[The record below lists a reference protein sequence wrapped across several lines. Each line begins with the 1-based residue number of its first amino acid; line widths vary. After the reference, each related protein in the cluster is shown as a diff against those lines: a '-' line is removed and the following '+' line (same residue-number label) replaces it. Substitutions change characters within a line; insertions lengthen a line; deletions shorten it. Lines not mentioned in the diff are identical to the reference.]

1 MNCKEVGEYIS
12 ALCDGERIPRAA
24 AEHIGGCEACR
35 EQLNE
40 YAAIGS
46 ELRRLASLDEIAV
59 AALLDRTQTANKP
72 GWWQKGLATMKI
84 PKLAFG
90 VMLIAIIALS
100 SGLVIVRARAG
111 AAAGRFLGL
120 KFKIAPSGLAHSGRV
135 DICIMR
141 VDGSQKGNTC
151 DFVDHGREGL
161 LLMNTRLTGKVGD
174 SAQLRIR
181 AKYVPG
187 DGDAE
192 VDYSEALFKDI
203 PEKVLS
209 LAPGERRDVEVAGLG
224 KIEVEGEYLDHIPP
238 LVYRP
243 QETLDPNPMEFRI
256 VAPVLVRDN
265 QVIANADG
273 SSIETGAPDAT
284 LMFYVP
290 GEGRYL
296 VSLVPF
302 ESAVEGSVHLGKIAF
317 SLEGH
322 DYLLITSM
330 PITVS
335 EHVWIKHEPGFK
347 PSEHMT
353 RQSDARDDRPMYIV
367 RSLRKL
373 QQEKI
378 DH

>member
-12 ALCDGERIPRAA
+12 ALCDGERIPRDA
-24 AEHIGGCEACR
+24 AEHLGGCESCR
-35 EQLNE
+35 AQLNE
-40 YAAIGS
+40 YAAMGP
-46 ELRRLASLDEIAV
+46 ELRRLASLEEAAV
-59 AALLDRTQTANKP
+59 AAPLDWTRTVSKA
-72 GWWQKGLATMKI
+72 GWWQKGLTTMRI

-100 SGLVIVRARAG
+100 SGLVMVRARAG
-111 AAAGRFLGL
+111 AAAGRFLEL
-120 KFKIAPSGLAHSGRV
+120 KYKIAPSGLAHSGRV

-161 LLMNTRLTGKVGD
+161 LLMNTRLTGKVGE

-192 VDYSEALFKDI
+192 VDYNEALFKDI
-203 PEKVLS
+203 PEKALS
-209 LAPGERRDVEVAGLG
+209 LEPGEKRDVEVAGLG
-224 KIEVEGEYLDHIPP
+224 RIEVEGEYLDHIPP

-243 QETLDPNPMEFRI
+243 QETLDPDPKEFRI

-273 SSIETGAPDAT
+273 SSIDTGASDAT
-284 LMFYVP
+284 LMLYVP

-302 ESAVEGSVHLGKIAF
+302 EGAVEGSVHLGKITF
-317 SLEGH
+317 SLQGH
-322 DYLLITSM
+322 DYLLLTSM

-335 EHVWIKHEPGFK
+335 EHVWVKHEPDFK
-347 PSEHMT
+347 VSEHMV
-353 RQSDARDDRPMYIV
+353 RQSDARDDRTMYIV

-373 QQEKI
+373 QQERI
-378 DH
+378 EH

>member
-12 ALCDGERIPRAA
+12 ALCDGERIPRDA
-24 AEHIGGCEACR
+24 AEHLGGCESCR
-35 EQLNE
+35 AQLNE
-40 YAAIGS
+40 YAAMGP
-46 ELRRLASLDEIAV
+46 ELRRLASLEEAAV
-59 AALLDRTQTANKP
+59 AAPLDWTRTVSKA
-72 GWWQKGLATMKI
+72 GWWQKGLTTMRI

-100 SGLVIVRARAG
+100 SGLVMVRARAG
-111 AAAGRFLGL
+111 AAAGRFLEL
-120 KFKIAPSGLAHSGRV
+120 KYKIAPSGLAHSGRV

-141 VDGSQKGNTC
+141 VDGTQKGNTC

-161 LLMNTRLTGKVGD
+161 LLMNTRLTGKVGE

-192 VDYSEALFKDI
+192 VDYNEALFKDI
-203 PEKVLS
+203 PEKALS
-209 LAPGERRDVEVAGLG
+209 LEPGEKRDVEVAGLG
-224 KIEVEGEYLDHIPP
+224 RIEVEGEYLDHIPP

-243 QETLDPNPMEFRI
+243 QETLDPDPKEFRI

-273 SSIETGAPDAT
+273 SSIDTGASDAT
-284 LMFYVP
+284 LMLYVP

-302 ESAVEGSVHLGKIAF
+302 EGAVEGSVHLGKITF
-317 SLEGH
+317 SLQGH
-322 DYLLITSM
+322 DYLLLTSM

-335 EHVWIKHEPGFK
+335 EHVWVKHEPDFK
-347 PSEHMT
+347 VSEHMV
-353 RQSDARDDRPMYIV
+353 RQSDARDDRTMYIV

-373 QQEKI
+373 QQERI
-378 DH
+378 EH

>member
-1 MNCKEVGEYIS
+1 MNCEQVGEYIS
-12 ALCDGERIPRAA
+12 ALCDGKRIPRDA
-24 AEHIGGCEACR
+24 AEHIGGCKACR

-40 YAAIGS
+40 YAAIGA
-46 ELRRLASLDEIAV
+46 ELRRLASLDEV
-59 AALLDRTQTANKP
+59 ASLAHADWRQSVNKI
-72 GWWQKGLATMKI
+72 GWWQKGLTTMRI

-90 VMLIAIIALS
+90 AMLIAIVALS
-100 SGLVIVRARAG
+100 GGVVLVRARAG
-111 AAAGRFLGL
+111 SADGRFLEL
-120 KFKIAPSGLAHSGRV
+120 KYKIAPSGLTHSGKV
-135 DICIMR
+135 DICIIT
-141 VDGSQKGNTC
+141 VDGSQKANTC

-174 SAQLRIR
+174 RAQLRIR

-187 DGDAE
+187 DGDTE
-192 VDYSEALFKDI
+192 VNYTEALFKDI

-209 LAPGERRDVEVAGLG
+209 LEPGENQEFEVAGLG
-224 KIEVEGEYLDHIPP
+224 KVEVEGEYLDHIPP

-243 QETLDPNPMEFRI
+243 QETLDPNPKEFRI

-273 SSIETGAPDAT
+273 SSIETGSPDAT
-284 LMFYVP
+284 LMLYIP

-296 VSLVPF
+296 VSAVPF
-302 ESAVEGSVHLGKIAF
+302 EGSVEGSVHLGKIAF

-322 DYLLITSM
+322 DYLLLSSM

-335 EHVWIKHEPGFK
+335 EHVWVKHEPSFK
-347 PSEHMT
+347 ASEHMV
-353 RQSDARDDRPMYIV
+353 RQSEARDDQTMFLV

-373 QQEKI
+373 EQEKI
-378 DH
+378 EH

>member
-12 ALCDGERIPRAA
+12 ALCDGERIPRDA
-24 AEHIGGCEACR
+24 AEHLGGCESCR
-35 EQLNE
+35 AQLNE
-40 YAAIGS
+40 YAAMGP
-46 ELRRLASLDEIAV
+46 ELRRLASLEEAAV
-59 AALLDRTQTANKP
+59 AAPRDGTRTVNKA
-72 GWWQKGLATMKI
+72 GWWQKGLTTMRI

-100 SGLVIVRARAG
+100 SGLVMVRARAG
-111 AAAGRFLGL
+111 AAAGRFLEL
-120 KFKIAPSGLAHSGRV
+120 KYKIAPSGLAHSGRV

-141 VDGSQKGNTC
+141 VDGTQKGNTC

-161 LLMNTRLTGKVGD
+161 LLMNTRLTGKVGE

-192 VDYSEALFKDI
+192 VDYNEALFKDI
-203 PEKVLS
+203 PEKALS
-209 LAPGERRDVEVAGLG
+209 LEPGEKRDVEVAGLG
-224 KIEVEGEYLDHIPP
+224 RIEVEGEYLDHIPP

-243 QETLDPNPMEFRI
+243 QETLDPDPKEFRI

-273 SSIETGAPDAT
+273 SSIDTGASDAT
-284 LMFYVP
+284 LMLYVP

-302 ESAVEGSVHLGKIAF
+302 EGAVEGSVHLGKITF
-317 SLEGH
+317 SLQGH
-322 DYLLITSM
+322 DYLLLTSM

-335 EHVWIKHEPGFK
+335 EHVWVKHEPDFK
-347 PSEHMT
+347 VSEHMV
-353 RQSDARDDRPMYIV
+353 RQSDARDDRTMYIV

-373 QQEKI
+373 QQERI
-378 DH
+378 EH

>member
-1 MNCKEVGEYIS
+1 MQGEENDQNDVEQYLKTFQLRQVRPLEICS
-12 ALCDGERIPRAA
+12 EQDRRAT
-24 AEHIGGCEACR
+24 
-35 EQLNE
+35 
-40 YAAIGS
+40 
-46 ELRRLASLDEIAV
+46 AS
-59 AALLDRTQTANKP
+59 
-72 GWWQKGLATMKI
+72 WWKKGLTTMRI

-90 VMLIAIIALS
+90 IMLIAIIGLS
-100 SGLVIVRARAG
+100 SGLVMVRARAG
-111 AAAGRFLGL
+111 AAAGRFLEL
-120 KFKIAPSGLAHSGRV
+120 KYKIGPSGLAHSGRV

-141 VDGSQKGNTC
+141 VDGDQKGNTC

-161 LLMNTRLTGKVGD
+161 LLVNTRLTGKVD
-174 SAQLRIR
+174 ERALLRIK

-187 DGDAE
+187 DGDTE

-209 LAPGERRDVEVAGLG
+209 LEPSEKQEFEVAGLG

-243 QETLDPNPMEFRI
+243 QETLDPNPKEFRI

-273 SSIETGAPDAT
+273 SSIDTGSPDAT
-284 LMFYVP
+284 LMLYVP

-296 VSLVPF
+296 ISEVPF
-302 ESAVEGSVHLGKIAF
+302 EGAVGGGVHLGKITF
-317 SLEGH
+317 SLESH
-322 DYLLITSM
+322 DYLLLTSM

-335 EHVWIKHEPGFK
+335 EHVWVKHEPSFK

-353 RQSDARDDRPMYIV
+353 RQSDARDDQVMFLV
-367 RSLRKL
+367 RSLNTL
-373 QQEKI
+373 EQEKI
-378 DH
+378 EH